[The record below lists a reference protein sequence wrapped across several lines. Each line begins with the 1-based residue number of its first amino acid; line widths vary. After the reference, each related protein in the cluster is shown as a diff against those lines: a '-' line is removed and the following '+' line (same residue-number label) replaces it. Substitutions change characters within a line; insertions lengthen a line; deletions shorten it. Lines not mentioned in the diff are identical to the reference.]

1 MKSYNPF
8 ASAFRAAV
16 SELTSDQA
24 KRHYINRAQQDLQT
38 IFVLIFQFGCFAY
51 ACGAQCRQFAND
63 AEQPTLES
71 GCSAIALYSAT
82 SSALVSDIF
91 VEPVTVACVFTV
103 QLKVLPSYQPIA
115 LLPAVQDAA
124 TMRLS
129 ESINRLNMNVKE
141 LRALAKQNG
150 IKRYS
155 KLSKSTLLS
164 LLAV

>member
-1 MKSYNPF
+1 MKRYNPF
-8 ASAFRAAV
+8 ASALSAAI
-16 SELTSDQA
+16 SEITSDHA
-24 KRHYINRAQQDLQT
+24 KRYYINRAQQDLQT
-38 IFVLIFQFGCFAY
+38 IFVLILQFGCFAY
-51 ACGAQCRQFAND
+51 ACGAQCRQFVND
-63 AEQPTLES
+63 AEQPMRES

-82 SSALVSDIF
+82 SSVLVSDIF
-91 VEPVTVACVFTV
+91 VEPVTVACVFPV
-103 QLKVLPSYQPIA
+103 QPKALPSYQPIA

-124 TMRLS
+124 TTRIS
-129 ESINRLNMNVKE
+129 ESINRFNMNVKE